1 MKHLYKIQ
9 PEETKAY
16 RNYLDIE
23 GWVEELNALDEL
35 EAINA
40 ELEDIDEQKEHDEIM
55 GELWNLLDKDWL
67 WPTSSNPRKK
77 PNPMNN

>member
-23 GWVEELNALDEL
+23 EWVEELNALDEL
-35 EAINA
+35 GSILA
-40 ELEDIDEQKEHDEIM
+40 ELEDGDEQKEHDEIM
-55 GELWNLLDKDWL
+55 GELWNLLDK
-67 WPTSSNPRKK
+67 
-77 PNPMNN
+77 

>member
-23 GWVEELNALDEL
+23 EWVEELNALDEL
-35 EAINA
+35 DAINA
-40 ELEDIDEQKEHDEIM
+40 ELRRTDTQQKMDNFKINTH
-55 GELWNLLDKDWL
+55 N
-67 WPTSSNPRKK
+67 
-77 PNPMNN
+77 

>member
-23 GWVEELNALDEL
+23 EWVEELNALDAL
-35 EAINA
+35 GSILA
-40 ELEDIDEQKEHDEIM
+40 ELEDVDEQKEHDEIM
-55 GELWNLLDKDWL
+55 GELWNLLDK
-67 WPTSSNPRKK
+67 
-77 PNPMNN
+77 

>member
-23 GWVEELNALDEL
+23 EWVEELNALDEL
-35 EAINA
+35 GSILA
-40 ELEDIDEQKEHDEIM
+40 ELEDVDEQKEHDEIM
-55 GELWNLLDKDWL
+55 GELWNLLDK
-67 WPTSSNPRKK
+67 
-77 PNPMNN
+77 

>member
-1 MKHLYKIQ
+1 MEHLYKIQ

-23 GWVEELNALDEL
+23 EWVEELNALDEL

-55 GELWNLLDKDWL
+55 GELWNLLDK
-67 WPTSSNPRKK
+67 
-77 PNPMNN
+77 

>member
-23 GWVEELNALDEL
+23 EWVEELNALDEL
-35 EAINA
+35 DAINA
-40 ELEDIDEQKEHDEIM
+40 ELEAIDPQKEHDEIM
-55 GELWNLLDKDWL
+55 EELWNLLDK
-67 WPTSSNPRKK
+67 
-77 PNPMNN
+77 

>member
-23 GWVEELNALDEL
+23 EWVEELNALDEL

-40 ELEDIDEQKEHDEIM
+40 ELEGIDEQKEHDEIM
-55 GELWNLLDKDWL
+55 GELWNLLDK
-67 WPTSSNPRKK
+67 
-77 PNPMNN
+77 

>member
-23 GWVEELNALDEL
+23 EWVEELNALDEL

-55 GELWNLLDKDWL
+55 GELWNLLDK
-67 WPTSSNPRKK
+67 
-77 PNPMNN
+77 

>member
-23 GWVEELNALDEL
+23 EWVEELNALDEL

-55 GELWNLLDKDWL
+55 GELWSLLDK
-67 WPTSSNPRKK
+67 
-77 PNPMNN
+77 

>member
-55 GELWNLLDKDWL
+55 GELWNLLDK
-67 WPTSSNPRKK
+67 
-77 PNPMNN
+77 